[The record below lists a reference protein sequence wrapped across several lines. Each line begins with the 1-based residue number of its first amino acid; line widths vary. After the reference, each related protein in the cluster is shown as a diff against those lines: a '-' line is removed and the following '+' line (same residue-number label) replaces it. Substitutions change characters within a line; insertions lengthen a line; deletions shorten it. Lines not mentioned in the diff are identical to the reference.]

1 MRLGLDEYEAMD
13 SWLAGCWF
21 RCLLAEAYAK
31 VGMRDAALR
40 ALDGALATA
49 RRTGDHSYLAEVYR
63 LQGEITLSDGD
74 PASVQEAEDLF
85 GLSLEIARK
94 QGALSWEL
102 RTAVSLARLSLEAG
116 KREHARLL
124 LLPIVGKFSEGFY
137 TPDLKQAMQLVNELG
152 SDAPVRERAD
162 P

>member
-1 MRLGLDEYEAMD
+1 
-13 SWLAGCWF
+13 
-21 RCLLAEAYAK
+21 
-31 VGMRDAALR
+31 MRDAALR

-63 LQGEITLSDGD
+63 LQGEITMSDGD

-85 GLSLEIARK
+85 ALSLETARK

-102 RTAVSLARLSLEAG
+102 RTAVSLARLSHQAG
-116 KREHARLL
+116 KREHASLL

-137 TPDLKQAMQLVNELG
+137 TPDLKQAMQLLSELG
-152 SDAPVRERAD
+152 GDVPVLEQADAMK
-162 P
+162 